1 MHSGDVRARSER
13 GGERGLGLM
22 HNPSVRTLKITLAY
36 DGTAYVGW
44 QRQAAGTS
52 IQGVLEAAIARIEG
66 EAVTVAGAG
75 RTDAGVHALGQVA
88 SVAVPSASTSIA
100 CEAYARAL
108 NTSLPADVRV
118 RMVEEAADD
127 FHARFSARAK
137 TYRYRL
143 TRGGVASPFE
153 SRYAWHITHPLDVSA
168 MRAALDAC
176 RGEHDFAAFQSTGT
190 PVRDTV
196 RTILAAD
203 LIEAPAPREAEG
215 LGWGLDAGS
224 GADASAGAGFGASG
238 EPPLIVELTGTG
250 FLRHMVRALAGTLV
264 DIGRGRWPPAEMA
277 AILASRDRSRAGPT
291 APPQGLFL
299 VGVDYSGV

>member
-1 MHSGDVRARSER
+1 
-13 GGERGLGLM
+13 
-22 HNPSVRTLKITLAY
+22 VRTLKLTLAY

-52 IQGVLEAAIARIEG
+52 IQGLLEAAIARIEG
-66 EAVTVAGAG
+66 DAVTVTGAG

-88 SVAVPSASTSIA
+88 SVTVPSASSSIA
-100 CEAYARAL
+100 CDAYVRAL
-108 NTSLPADVRV
+108 NASLPEDVRV
-118 RMVEEAADD
+118 RAVEEAGDG

-153 SRYAWHITHPLDVSA
+153 SRYAWHVTHPLDVSA
-168 MRAALDAC
+168 MRAALEAC

-196 RTILAAD
+196 RTMLAAR
-203 LIEAPAPREAEG
+203 ITEAPAPTLQVVEQ
-215 LGWGLDAGS
+215 
-224 GADASAGAGFGASG
+224 SA
-238 EPPLIVELTGTG
+238 PLLILELTGTG
-250 FLRHMVRALAGTLV
+250 FLRHMVRAIAGTLV
-264 DIGRGRWPPAEMA
+264 EIGRGRWPPSEMA
-277 AILASRDRSRAGPT
+277 AILASRDRARAGPT

-299 VGVDYSGV
+299 VSVDYPASPLGGVVEDHSARNGV